1 MLRRSPLL
9 GWVRMSQLADLPQT
23 APVPPQN
30 LEAEESVVG
39 AMPLSPGET
48 GAVSEIRGSFSWS

>member
-1 MLRRSPLL
+1 
-9 GWVRMSQLADLPQT
+9 MSQLADLPQT

-39 AMPLSPGET
+39 AMPLSPGGT
-48 GAVSEIRGSFSWS
+48 GAVSGIRSASSWS

>member
-1 MLRRSPLL
+1 
-9 GWVRMSQLADLPQT
+9 MSQLADLPQT